1 METRV
6 FVYALDANHWPWQGP
21 PLDLQDR
28 LKRSSI
34 RQSLRNYLLHVLHA
48 LLHLFNP
55 LRARNSSLMLCQD
68 LNQTSQS
75 VKDGLEG
82 RS

>member
-1 METRV
+1 MDFILFSSMETRV

-21 PLDLQDR
+21 PLTY
-28 LKRSSI
+28 SFP
-34 RQSLRNYLLHVLHA
+34 LRNYLLHVLHA
-48 LLHLFNP
+48 QLHLVNP